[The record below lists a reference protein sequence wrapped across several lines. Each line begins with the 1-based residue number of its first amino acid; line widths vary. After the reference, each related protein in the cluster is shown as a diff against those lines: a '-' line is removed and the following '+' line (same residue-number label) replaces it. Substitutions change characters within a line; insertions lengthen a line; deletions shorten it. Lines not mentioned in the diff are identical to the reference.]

1 MNKSPLLSI
10 VIPLFNEQST
20 LERLF
25 VRLTEI
31 SEQIRPTK
39 VEFVFVDDHSV
50 DGTFDVAQKL
60 CRMHDNI
67 KLIRLAQNSGSHAAI
82 CAGLSAASGD
92 CAIFMA
98 GDMQDPPELITEMIS
113 RWQAGNK
120 IVWAARTVVEA
131 QAPRDKFFSSF
142 YWMIVHYLS
151 GVDLPEGGVDFALMD
166 RSVVDFVV
174 QRWNKQ
180 TPIFLLIAESGLRS
194 SVIFYKKAPRA
205 GGKSGW
211 TLKKKLR
218 LVAQTLIYSFKPMR
232 PLLFL
237 GLKGV
242 APFEIERTYNAEG
255 SLAR

>member
-1 MNKSPLLSI
+1 MKKNPLLSI

-25 VRLTEI
+25 VRLAEI
-31 SEQIRPTK
+31 SAELRPTN
-39 VEFVFVDDHSV
+39 VEFIFVDDHSV

-60 CRMHDNI
+60 CQKHDNI

-113 RWQAGNK
+113 RWQNGDK
-120 IVWAARTVVEA
+120 IVWAARTVVEG
-131 QAPRDKFFSSF
+131 QAGQDKAFSSL
-142 YWMIVHYLS
+142 YWLIVHYLS
-151 GVDLPEGGVDFALMD
+151 GVHLPQGGVDFALMD
-166 RSVVDFVV
+166 RAVINFVV
-174 QRWNKQ
+174 ERWNKQ

-218 LVAQTLIYSFKPMR
+218 LAVQTLIYSFKPLR
-232 PLLFL
+232 PLLFI
-237 GLKGV
+237 GLEGV
-242 APFEIERTYNAEG
+242 APFEIERQFTAK
-255 SLAR
+255 SLSVK